1 MGAGEAETITAAEL
15 ASRMGIS
22 EAELHRQVSESDR
35 RAPVGPNRATRRALA
50 KQQRRK
56 GSR

>member
-1 MGAGEAETITAAEL
+1 MAAETITAAQL
-15 ASRMGIS
+15 AARMGIS
-22 EAELHRQVSESDR
+22 EAELHRQVNESDR
-35 RAPVGPNRATRRALA
+35 RAPAGPNRAARRALA